1 MSPCRRLSILIA
13 TTVLVAGLFA
23 VSATAA
29 PLSGAKGEKAKYVFL
44 FIGDGLG
51 MPQRAAATEFLK
63 DCGKERR
70 LVMEAMPVHGVTSTH
85 AADRFITG
93 SAAAGT
99 AMATGVK
106 TNIGCIGVDPSFRP
120 VATLAERAKGR
131 GYKVG
136 IVSSVSIDHATPAA
150 FYAHEPSRSMYH
162 EIDHALAESD
172 MDFFGGGGMK
182 DPEGKK
188 SEAPR
193 GNALAAAKANGFTVA
208 DTRREILGLKKGSG
222 KVIAVNP
229 RLPDGKALPYDMDRN
244 RKDVSLAE
252 FTEKAVELLD
262 GEAGFF
268 LMVEGGKIDWACHAN
283 DAAAAV
289 KDTLAFDDAVAVAV
303 DFAEE
308 HPGETLIVVTGDHEC
323 GGLALGFSGTKYATS
338 YSLMNRQT
346 KSHQAFFDDVFA
358 DHPKKKGSFETA
370 MKLVKA
376 HFGLA
381 PDANGPL
388 ALKPFEVAE
397 LKRAFDA
404 SLRGETLKPGMAD
417 YMLYGSYDP
426 FTMQLTH
433 LLNRKAG
440 LGWTTYSHTGV
451 PVLTSAS
458 GPGATLFGGSYDNTD
473 IARKIA
479 RVMNL

>member
-1 MSPCRRLSILIA
+1 MSRCRRLTWFIA
-13 TTVLVAGLFA
+13 VLFA
-23 VSATAA
+23 GFVTVSGVSAQSPAA
-29 PLSGAKGEKAKYVFL
+29 YGGVKAKYVFL

-63 DCGKERR
+63 DSGMERR
-70 LVMEAMPVHGVTSTH
+70 LAMEAMPVHGVTATR

-106 TNIGCIGVDPSFRP
+106 TNIGCIGVDASLRP
-120 VATLAERAKGR
+120 VATLAERAKREGF
-131 GYKVG
+131 KVG
-136 IVSSVSIDHATPAA
+136 ILSSVSIDHATPAA

-162 EIDHALAESD
+162 EIDHALAASD
-172 MDFFGGGGMK
+172 IDFFGGGGLK

-193 GNALAAAKANGFTVA
+193 GDALAAAKANGFTVA
-208 DTRREILGLKKGSG
+208 DSRRKIMDLGKGDG
-222 KVIAVNP
+222 RVIAINP
-229 RLPDGKALPYDMDRN
+229 RLPDGKAMPYDMDRN

-252 FTEKAVELLD
+252 LTQKAVELLD
-262 GEAGFF
+262 GDPGFF
-268 LMVEGGKIDWACHAN
+268 IMVEGGKIDWACHAN
-283 DAAAAV
+283 DAAAAI
-289 KDTLAFDDAVAVAV
+289 KDTLAFDDAVTVAV
-303 DFAEE
+303 DFAAT
-308 HPGETLIVVTGDHEC
+308 HPDETLIVVTGDHEC

-338 YSLMNRQT
+338 YSLMNHQT

-358 DHPKKKGSFETA
+358 GYLKKKGSFDGA

-381 PDANGPL
+381 PDADGPL

-404 SLRGETLKPGMAD
+404 SLKGETLKPGMAD

-458 GPGATLFGGSYDNTD
+458 GAGASLFSGCYDNTD
-473 IARKIA
+473 IAKKIA
-479 RVMNL
+479 HVMNL